1 MILLGVRREL
11 IARKLNEFMNSL
23 IFEPQPPRHR
33 PIGEL
38 IKLGESYV
46 LEFKSTLQ
54 WDVIQGKQNNDLRN
68 STLKTIA
75 AFLNS
80 QGGTLVIG
88 VEDDGA
94 MLGLEH
100 DLKLLN
106 GVRDKFEQLLTRL
119 VTDTI
124 GVGIAPLY
132 RLRFEG
138 VDGKEVCIVDVERAS
153 EPVFLKTDKGKQFFV
168 RVGNTS
174 RALDHEEMLRYIETN
189 WT

>member
-1 MILLGVRREL
+1 MDPSLWAVERYRDFVGVRREL

-75 AFLNS
+75 AS
-80 QGGTLVIG
+80 
-88 VEDDGA
+88 
-94 MLGLEH
+94 
-100 DLKLLN
+100 
-106 GVRDKFEQLLTRL
+106 
-119 VTDTI
+119 
-124 GVGIAPLY
+124 
-132 RLRFEG
+132 
-138 VDGKEVCIVDVERAS
+138 
-153 EPVFLKTDKGKQFFV
+153 
-168 RVGNTS
+168 
-174 RALDHEEMLRYIETN
+174 
-189 WT
+189 